1 MGEHISGGL
10 SKTNISKYPLSNVL
24 CESIS
29 FRRLWRDVHD
39 ALLFAVL
46 AVVAVGFDVPV
57 AHKTGS
63 SVQREQ
69 ECGLD
74 VTLARATGCAV
85 QVLSQYTGIK
95 RVARKLET
103 CMCRMHD
110 FNGSENIC
118 VLSLF
123 SSDNIRLT
131 THAEYLDI
139 LGLRI

>member
-10 SKTNISKYPLSNVL
+10 SKTNISKINSLQCL
-24 CESIS
+24 L
-29 FRRLWRDVHD
+29 RLWRDVHD

-46 AVVAVGFDVPV
+46 AVDAVGFDVPV

-69 ECGLD
+69 DCGLD
-74 VTLARATGCAV
+74 VTLARATGYAV
-85 QVLSQYTGIK
+85 QVLSHYTGIK
-95 RVARKLET
+95 RVARRLKH
-103 CMCRMHD
+103 CMWRMPD
-110 FNGSENIC
+110 YYESGNIC

-131 THAEYLDI
+131 THA
-139 LGLRI
+139 